1 MGGCSSGSR
10 AIKTKV
16 TLDAELQAECQMP
29 PERAIKDNVDAL
41 EFAADLV
48 EALIVCKEKHGA
60 LVRIID
66 GVNNDGTDK

>member
-1 MGGCSSGSR
+1 
-10 AIKTKV
+10 
-16 TLDAELQAECQMP
+16 MP
-29 PERAIKDNVDAL
+29 PERDIKDNVDAL

-66 GVNNDGTDK
+66 GVSNDGTDK